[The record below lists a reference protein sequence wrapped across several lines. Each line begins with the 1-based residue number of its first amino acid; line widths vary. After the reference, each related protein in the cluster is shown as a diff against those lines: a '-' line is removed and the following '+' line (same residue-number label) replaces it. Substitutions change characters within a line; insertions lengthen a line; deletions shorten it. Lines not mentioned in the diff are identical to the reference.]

1 MKLVKSIKK
10 IWEQGG
16 VVQGEITLFSQHTF
30 QDETFDF
37 VMVEDLQGSA
47 VDITLYELGSEKE
60 VVLSYK
66 DRELLIEELKC

>member
-30 QDETFDF
+30 QDETYNFI
-37 VMVEDLQGSA
+37 MVEDLQGSV
-47 VDITLYELGSEKE
+47 VDITLYEQDSEKE
-60 VVLSYK
+60 VVLSFK
-66 DRELLIEELKC
+66 DRELLIKELR